1 MHDDFLSLGKFRSV
15 RRKPCRMQLF
25 APVGRLIFDRHPCG
39 GLLLSFRTAFAWS
52 LAALV
57 MPVRSC
63 TLVAESVVRVHRAC
77 FRPCLQAKPAL
88 GQGRLQRQIR
98 RAFCGRPVLTSSQ
111 ATTAVLRPAAGVRIP
126 LSQKVRSPW
135 SASGHVRPI
144 GPCAADVAPPE
155 IGLMR
160 NPLRIQILK
169 SLAN

>member
-1 MHDDFLSLGKFRSV
+1 MHDDFLSLGKFRSESNRPPHGCRSNIKRPTGAKSCIRQGFRRTGMTSAARDQANAV
-15 RRKPCRMQLF
+15 RN
-25 APVGRLIFDRHPCG
+25 
-39 GLLLSFRTAFAWS
+39 
-52 LAALV
+52 
-57 MPVRSC
+57 VRSC